1 MTEPRWLDDR
11 EFTMWRSFFY
21 MRRDLERAI
30 ENQLARHGLSHA
42 DYTVLVVLSEVDGQL
57 MRVRDLAAQIR
68 WESSR
73 LAHHLR
79 RMESRGLLTRSDSPE
94 DRRGTL
100 VSLTPAGQRA
110 IHEAAPGHLEAVRR
124 HFVDL
129 LTPEEI
135 AILTSIA
142 QRVSAAVAG
151 TEPDE
156 PAATPGKA
164 ATRGKATVPG
174 KAPVAGS

>member
-1 MTEPRWLDDR
+1 MAEPKWLDDR

-30 ENQLARHGLSHA
+30 ENQLATHGLSHA

-100 VSLTPAGQRA
+100 VSLTPSGQRA

-124 HFVDL
+124 YFVDL

-135 AILTSIA
+135 DMLTSLA
-142 QRVSAAVAG
+142 QRVSATVSGQPATTPGKTAVAG
-151 TEPDE
+151 S
-156 PAATPGKA
+156 AAGT
-164 ATRGKATVPG
+164 
-174 KAPVAGS
+174 GS